1 LQVKKLGPI
10 SRRRHDRHH
19 YLLRHCYHRYHRHHR
34 RHDHGIQVSLNPNL
48 YENPG
53 DFIIDALDL
62 SGVQD
67 EFEDFEEKKVRKP
80 ILGPINQR

>member
-1 LQVKKLGPI
+1 MTATTTFSATATTATTAITAATTL
-10 SRRRHDRHH
+10 HH
-19 YLLRHCYHRYHRHHR
+19 N
-34 RHDHGIQVSLNPNL
+34 HGIQVSLNPNL